1 MNSFFIALVKT
12 LDANLYNY
20 YIDNFD
26 TYRFNRT
33 PKRILMDYLINWLG
47 KFGINNRSLSI
58 AKLGD
63 LSHYLEPLDKL
74 YKNLEDQPSKDLLVL
89 IFAFRILGFRKVK
102 LPLSNPDFVKSI
114 KAIDKIKLN
123 DDPILID
130 AGFINFTLHKYN
142 LKKIG
147 FPIELY
153 FTALGLWHDFI
164 ALQYEYHQNNKEIKV
179 RKGDVV
185 FDCGACWGDTAL
197 YFSNAVDDTGR
208 VFSFEFVSSNIKI
221 FKRNVSLNTELS
233 KRITLIDRP
242 LWSTAEVPMY
252 VVDQGPGSKISFDRL
267 KDSVVVKTQTID
279 AVVRDLEINKIDFIK
294 MDIEG
299 AELDALQGAM
309 NSIQK
314 FRPTLAI
321 AVYHRISDFHTI
333 SSWIKELNL
342 GYRMYL
348 GHYSIHAEE
357 TILFAEV
364 DK

>member
-26 TYRFNRT
+26 TYRFNRK

-58 AKLGD
+58 SKLRD
-63 LSHYLEPLDKL
+63 LLDDFEPLDKL

-89 IFAFRILGFRKVK
+89 IFAYRILGFRKVK
-102 LPLSNPDFVKSI
+102 LPLSNPDFSKKI
-114 KAIDKIKLN
+114 KAIEKIKLN

-130 AGFINFTLHKYN
+130 AGFSNFTLHKYN

-147 FPIELY
+147 FPIEFY
-153 FTALGLWHDFI
+153 FTALGIWHDFI
-164 ALQYEYHQNNKEIKV
+164 ALQYEYRQNNKVIKA

-197 YFSNAVDDTGR
+197 YFSNEVDDTGR
-208 VFSFEFVSSNIKI
+208 VFSFEFVNSNIDL
-221 FKRNVSLNTELS
+221 FKRNVSLNTVLS
-233 KRITLIDRP
+233 KRITLIERP
-242 LWSTAEVPMY
+242 LWSTPEVPMY

-267 KDSVVVKTQTID
+267 EDSVVVKTQTID
-279 AVVRDLEINKIDFIK
+279 AVVRDLEISKIDFIK

-299 AELDALQGAM
+299 AELDALQGAV

-342 GYRMYL
+342 GYKMYL
-348 GHYSIHAEE
+348 GHYSIHTEE
-357 TILFAEV
+357 TILYAEV
-364 DK
+364 DR